1 MKKNFYYFIFGILF
15 IILNLTVIK
24 AQEKPSQTNP
34 ENEFL
39 QKIDLAQ
46 FPTPIYQQYI
56 GNGVTLDWLINQSLT
71 NNRNLLAARQTR
83 DILAAKR
90 LQAGLRPN
98 PQISVQFGS
107 DQLASRT
114 GEYDLDATFSQPFER
129 GGKRQKRVQVVEL
142 ELAQAE
148 KEIAFQEQTLRSEIY
163 TQYINTLA
171 TAKTLELLEKLVALT
186 QENLRLVTVKFEQG
200 EAAKLDLQLTQVEL
214 NRWKSVLLQTD
225 LQVKASILQLKTLAG
240 LEADTAVKL
249 TEFFPTQITSQLDLL
264 DLQTQALASRLDLQ
278 AARLKEELSQ
288 AQIDL
293 ATANAK
299 ADINLFATYS
309 EEREVEDMV
318 VARSSNINRKI
329 GVGITIPLTINN
341 RNQGTIA
348 QFTATKTQIRYQ
360 REQLEQQIKQEVA
373 LALNRL
379 ESSKET
385 LKLFEID
392 ILPKAQDN
400 LKIISVAYQL
410 GEQELLAVI
419 AEQRRLI
426 DFQQQFIQI
435 NKEYYLSLVALEK
448 AIGGKI
454 N

>member
-1 MKKNFYYFIFGILF
+1 MKKNFYYSIFTILL
-15 IILNLTVIK
+15 IILNLDITE

-39 QKIDLAQ
+39 QKINLANY
-46 FPTPIYQQYI
+46 PTPIYQQYI
-56 GNGVTLDWLINQSLT
+56 GNGVTLDWLIDQALT

-90 LQAGLRPN
+90 LQAGLKPN

-107 DQLASRT
+107 DQLVSRT

-148 KEIAFQEQTLRSEIY
+148 KEIAFQEQSLRSEIY
-163 TQYINTLA
+163 TQYINTLT

-200 EAAKLDLQLTQVEL
+200 DAAKLDLQLTQVEL

-225 LQVKASILQLKTLAG
+225 LQVKSSFLQLKTLAG
-240 LEADTAVKL
+240 LESSTALKL
-249 TEFFPTQITSQLDLL
+249 TEIFPTQITSQLDLL
-264 DLQTQALASRLDLQ
+264 DLQTQALANRLDLQ
-278 AARLKEELSQ
+278 AARIKEELSQ

-293 ATANAK
+293 AMANAK
-299 ADINLFATYS
+299 PDINLFATYS
-309 EEREVEDMV
+309 EEREVEDMIM
-318 VARSSNINRKI
+318 ARATNINRKI

-348 QFTATKTQIRYQ
+348 QFAATKTQIRYQ

-385 LKLFEID
+385 LKLFELD

-400 LKIISVAYQL
+400 LKIISVAYEL

-435 NKEYYLSLVALEK
+435 NKEYYLSLIALEK

>member
-1 MKKNFYYFIFGILF
+1 M
-15 IILNLTVIK
+15 NLTVIK

>member
-1 MKKNFYYFIFGILF
+1 MKKNFYYFIFGILL
-15 IILNLTVIK
+15 IMLNLIITK
-24 AQEKPSQTNP
+24 AQEKPSQTNL

-56 GNGVTLDWLINQSLT
+56 GNGVSLDWLIDQALV
-71 NNRNLLAARQTR
+71 NNRNLLAIRQNR

-98 PQISVQFGS
+98 PQISVQFAS
-107 DQLASRT
+107 DQLASRI

-148 KEIAFQEQTLRSEIY
+148 KEIVFQEQTLRSEIY

-171 TAKTLELLEKLVALT
+171 TAKTLELVEKLVALT
-186 QENLRLVTVKFEQG
+186 QENLRLVNVKFEQG
-200 EAAKLDLQLTQVEL
+200 DAAKLDLQLTQVEL

-225 LQVKASILQLKTLAG
+225 LQVKVNLLQLKTLAG
-240 LEADTAVKL
+240 LEASTPLKL
-249 TEFFPTQITSQLDLL
+249 TEFFPAQITSQLNLL
-264 DLQTQALASRLDLQ
+264 DLQTQALANRLDLQ
-278 AARLKEELSQ
+278 AARIKEELSQ

-299 ADINLFATYS
+299 PDINLFATYS
-309 EEREVEDMV
+309 EEREVEDMI
-318 VARSSNINRKI
+318 VARSSNVNRKI
-329 GVGITIPLTINN
+329 GVGITIPLAINN

-348 QFTATKTQIRYQ
+348 QFAATKTQIRYQ

-379 ESSKET
+379 ENSQQT
-385 LKLFEID
+385 LKLFESD

-400 LKIISVAYQL
+400 LKIISIAYQL

>member
-400 LKIISVAYQL
+400 LKIISIAYQL

>member
-1 MKKNFYYFIFGILF
+1 MKKNFYYSIFTILL
-15 IILNLTVIK
+15 IILNLDVTE

-39 QKIDLAQ
+39 QKINLANY
-46 FPTPIYQQYI
+46 PTPIYQQYI
-56 GNGVTLDWLINQSLT
+56 GNGVTLDWLIDQALT

-90 LQAGLRPN
+90 LQAGLKPN

-107 DQLASRT
+107 DQLVSRT

-148 KEIAFQEQTLRSEIY
+148 KEIAFQEQSLRSEIY
-163 TQYINTLA
+163 TQYINTLT

-200 EAAKLDLQLTQVEL
+200 DAAKLDLQLTQVEL

-225 LQVKASILQLKTLAG
+225 LQVKSSFLQLKTLAG
-240 LEADTAVKL
+240 LESSTALKL
-249 TEFFPTQITSQLDLL
+249 TEIFPTQITSQLDLL
-264 DLQTQALASRLDLQ
+264 DLQTQALANRLDLQ
-278 AARLKEELSQ
+278 AARIKEELSQ

-293 ATANAK
+293 AMANAK
-299 ADINLFATYS
+299 PDINLFATYS
-309 EEREVEDMV
+309 EEREVEDMIM
-318 VARSSNINRKI
+318 ARATNINRKI

-348 QFTATKTQIRYQ
+348 QFAATKTQIRYQ

-385 LKLFEID
+385 LKLFELD

-400 LKIISVAYQL
+400 LKIISVAYEL

-435 NKEYYLSLVALEK
+435 NKEYYLSLIALEK

>member
-1 MKKNFYYFIFGILF
+1 M
-15 IILNLTVIK
+15 NLTVIK

-400 LKIISVAYQL
+400 LKIISIAYQL

>member
-1 MKKNFYYFIFGILF
+1 M
-15 IILNLTVIK
+15 
-24 AQEKPSQTNP
+24 
-34 ENEFL
+34 
-39 QKIDLAQ
+39 
-46 FPTPIYQQYI
+46 
-56 GNGVTLDWLINQSLT
+56 
-71 NNRNLLAARQTR
+71 
-83 DILAAKR
+83 
-90 LQAGLRPN
+90 
-98 PQISVQFGS
+98 
-107 DQLASRT
+107 
-114 GEYDLDATFSQPFER
+114 
-129 GGKRQKRVQVVEL
+129 
-142 ELAQAE
+142 
-148 KEIAFQEQTLRSEIY
+148 
-163 TQYINTLA
+163 
-171 TAKTLELLEKLVALT
+171 
-186 QENLRLVTVKFEQG
+186 
-200 EAAKLDLQLTQVEL
+200 
-214 NRWKSVLLQTD
+214 
-225 LQVKASILQLKTLAG
+225 QLKTLAG

>member
-1 MKKNFYYFIFGILF
+1 MKKNFYYFIFGILL
-15 IILNLTVIK
+15 IMLSLTITK
-24 AQEKPSQTNP
+24 AQEKPSQTNL

-56 GNGVTLDWLINQSLT
+56 GNGVTLDWLIDQALV
-71 NNRNLLAARQTR
+71 NNRNLLAVRQNR

-98 PQISVQFGS
+98 PQISVQFAS

-148 KEIAFQEQTLRSEIY
+148 KEIVFQEQNLRSEIY
-163 TQYINTLA
+163 SQYINTLA
-171 TAKTLELLEKLVALT
+171 TAKTLELVEKLVALT
-186 QENLRLVTVKFEQG
+186 QENLRLVNVKFEQG
-200 EAAKLDLQLTQVEL
+200 DAAKLELQLTQVEL

-225 LQVKASILQLKTLAG
+225 LQVKANLLQLKTLAG
-240 LEADTAVKL
+240 LETSTPLKL
-249 TEFFPTQITSQLDLL
+249 TEIFPTQITSQLDLL
-264 DLQTQALASRLDLQ
+264 DLQTQALANRVDLQ
-278 AARLKEELSQ
+278 SAHIKEELSQ

-299 ADINLFATYS
+299 PDINLFATYS
-309 EEREVEDMV
+309 EEREVEDMI
-318 VARSSNINRKI
+318 VARSSNVNRRI

-348 QFTATKTQIRYQ
+348 QFAATKTQIRYQ

-379 ESSKET
+379 ENSQQT
-385 LKLFEID
+385 LKLFETD

-400 LKIISVAYQL
+400 LKIISIAYQL

-435 NKEYYLSLVALEK
+435 NKEYYLSLIALEK

>member
-1 MKKNFYYFIFGILF
+1 MKKNFYYFVFGILL
-15 IILNLTVIK
+15 IMLSLTITK
-24 AQEKPSQTNP
+24 AQEKPSQTNL

-39 QKIDLAQ
+39 QKIELAQ

-56 GNGVTLDWLINQSLT
+56 GNGVTLDWLIDQALV
-71 NNRNLLAARQTR
+71 NNRNLLAARQNR

-98 PQISVQFGS
+98 PQISVQFAS

-148 KEIAFQEQTLRSEIY
+148 KEIAFQEQALRSEIY
-163 TQYINTLA
+163 SQYINTFA
-171 TAKTLELLEKLVALT
+171 TAKTLELVEKLLTLT
-186 QENLRLVTVKFEQG
+186 QENLRLVNVKFEQG
-200 EAAKLDLQLTQVEL
+200 DAAKLDLQLTQVEL

-225 LQVKASILQLKTLAG
+225 LQVKANFLQLKTLAG
-240 LEADTAVKL
+240 LETSTPLKL
-249 TEFFPTQITSQLDLL
+249 TEFFPTQITSQLNLL
-264 DLQTQALASRLDLQ
+264 DLQAQALANRLDLQ
-278 AARLKEELSQ
+278 SARIKEELSQ

-299 ADINLFATYS
+299 PDINLFATYS
-309 EEREVEDMV
+309 EEREVEDMI
-318 VARSSNINRKI
+318 VARSSNVNRKI
-329 GVGITIPLTINN
+329 GVGITIPLAINN

-348 QFTATKTQIRYQ
+348 QFAATKTQIRYQ

-379 ESSKET
+379 ENSQQT
-385 LKLFEID
+385 LKLFESD

-400 LKIISVAYQL
+400 LKIISIAYQL